1 MSETND
7 SQPSS
12 KQPTPAPK
20 TLPNSTPPGEPTDES
35 ELIEQLI
42 GANEALHAQLS
53 ESQAVNELLRIQLE
67 ASEQARIIAE
77 ARVLHLSTVVEE
89 SAQDL
94 QQFGENYFVPAS
106 ITSITRGENGV
117 CMNGIPLGSEAMN
130 KQDDPT
136 VASMRRWATL
146 VNAQKA
152 ALRQKAQLTSPEPK
166 SSRQSEPRS
175 GSSLDSGDA

>member
-7 SQPSS
+7 SQPYSR
-12 KQPTPAPK
+12 QPTPAPK
-20 TLPNSTPPGEPTDES
+20 MLPNSTPPGEPTDES

-42 GANEALHAQLS
+42 GANDALHAQLT

-67 ASEQARIIAE
+67 ASEGARIIAE
-77 ARVLHLSTVVEE
+77 ARVLHLSTVLDE

-94 QQFGENYFVPAS
+94 QQFEENYFVPAS

-117 CMNGIPLGSEAMN
+117 AMNGIAIGSAAMG
-130 KQDDPT
+130 KADDPT
-136 VASMRRWATL
+136 AATMLRLATL

-152 ALRQKAQLTSPEPK
+152 ALRQKAQFASPEPK
-166 SSRQSEPRS
+166 
-175 GSSLDSGDA
+175 